1 MMTEVAI
8 LEEFCFNISMQQHAK
23 LLPETVKSIFKI
35 SILLYTEH
43 SPLNTV
49 GLAET
54 STWKVTHSSIGFTS
68 QC

>member
-1 MMTEVAI
+1 MMTEDAI
-8 LEEFCFNISMQQHAK
+8 LEEFCFNVSMQQHAK

-35 SILLYTEH
+35 STLLYTEH

-54 STWKVTHSSIGFTS
+54 ST
-68 QC
+68 